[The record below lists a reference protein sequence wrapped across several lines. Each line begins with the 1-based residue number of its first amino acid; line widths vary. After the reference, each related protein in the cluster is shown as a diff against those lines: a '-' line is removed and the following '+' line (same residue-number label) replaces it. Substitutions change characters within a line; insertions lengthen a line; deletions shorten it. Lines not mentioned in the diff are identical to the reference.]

1 MLPEFLRQTAGL
13 DLAYDVAYMVDELEL
28 GVSAEDYTAPTI
40 LLL

>member
-1 MLPEFLRQTAGL
+1 VSEFFKQTAGL
-13 DLAYDVAYMVDELEL
+13 DLAYEVAYMVDELER

>member
-1 MLPEFLRQTAGL
+1 MLPEFLKQTAGL
-13 DLAYDVAYMVDELEL
+13 DLAYEFAYMVDEL

>member
-1 MLPEFLRQTAGL
+1 MLTEFLKQTAGL
-13 DLAYDVAYMVDELEL
+13 DLAYEVAYMVDER